1 MADDAKVYLD
11 YTQKELD
18 DAFEQTVWAP
28 NFEELRDKNK
38 ARCAEIRSRFEHF
51 ERRYGAG
58 VQETLEILP
67 ARRAD
72 VPVLLFVHGGR
83 WRPQP
88 DNAFVYFADTVVN
101 AGAHFVAARFSTLDP
116 PKAPTRMPDMIA
128 ELRRAVAWLG
138 ANAAS
143 FGGDAA
149 RIHII
154 GHSSGA
160 HLTSVLLTTDWTRF
174 DAPADVL
181 KSGTCVSGMYELRPV
196 LLSARSAYVK
206 LSPEEEDEFS
216 AIRHLDRLRC
226 PITVAYG
233 SKESPEFQRQGRSF
247 IAAIR
252 ARKLPSEELVLPG
265 LNHFEGIRSMIEPQS
280 RLAGAVLS
288 QMGLRAASPGTS
300 TPAT

>member
-1 MADDAKVYLD
+1 VTDEPKVYLD

-38 ARCAEIRSRFEHF
+38 ARCAEVRARLEHF
-51 ERRYGAG
+51 ERRYGEG
-58 VQETLEILP
+58 PHETVEIIP
-67 ARRAD
+67 ARQAAKD
-72 VPVLLFVHGGR
+72 SKGAPVLFFVHGGR

-88 DNAFVYFADTVVN
+88 DNAFVYFADTVAN
-101 AGAHFVAARFSTLDP
+101 AGAHLVAARFSTLDP

-128 ELRRAVAWLG
+128 ELRRAVAWLS
-138 ANAAS
+138 AHAAS
-143 FGGDAA
+143 FGADPN
-149 RIHII
+149 RIHVI

-160 HLTSVLLTTDWTRF
+160 HLTSVLLTTEWTRF
-174 DAPADVL
+174 GAPADVF

-206 LSPEEEDEFS
+206 LTPEEEDEFS
-216 AIRHLDRLRC
+216 AIRHLDRLAC

-247 IAAIR
+247 AAALR
-252 ARKLPSEELVLPG
+252 ARGAPATELILDG

-280 RLAGAVLS
+280 PLARQVLG
-288 QMGLRAASPGTS
+288 QIGLDTPG
-300 TPAT
+300 

>member
-1 MADDAKVYLD
+1 MAGEPKVYLD
-11 YTQKELD
+11 YTQQELD

-38 ARCAEIRSRFEHF
+38 ARCAEIRARFEHF
-51 ERRYGAG
+51 ERRYGEG
-58 VQETLEILP
+58 PHETVEIVP
-67 ARRAD
+67 AKARNA
-72 VPVLLFVHGGR
+72 PVLFFVHGGR

-88 DNAFVYFADTVVN
+88 DNGFVYFADTVVN
-101 AGAHFVAARFSTLDP
+101 AGAHLVAARFSTLDP

-128 ELRRAVAWLG
+128 ELRRAVAWVH

-143 FGGDAA
+143 FGGDPE

-160 HLTSVLLTTDWTRF
+160 HLTSVLLTTDWTQF
-174 DAPADVL
+174 GAPADVL

-206 LSPEEEDEFS
+206 LTPEEEDAFS

-233 SKESPEFQRQGRSF
+233 SKESPEFQRQGRTF
-247 IAAIR
+247 AAALR
-252 ARKLPSEELVLPG
+252 ARGAPATELILDG
-265 LNHFEGIRSMIEPQS
+265 CNHFEGIRSMIEPRS
-280 RLAGAVLS
+280 PLARQVLG
-288 QMGLRAASPGTS
+288 QLGLRVPG
-300 TPAT
+300 

>member
-1 MADDAKVYLD
+1 MANEPKIYLD

-18 DAFEQTVWAP
+18 DAFEQNVWAP

-38 ARCAEIRSRFEHF
+38 VRCAEVRTNFEHF

-58 VQETLEILP
+58 EHETLEIVP
-67 ARRAD
+67 AKQGSKALEGA
-72 VPVLLFVHGGR
+72 PVLLFVHGGR

-88 DNAFVYFADTVVN
+88 DNAFVYFADTVVT
-101 AGAHFVAARFSTLDP
+101 AGAHLAAARFSTLDP
-116 PKAPTRMPDMIA
+116 PKVSTRMPDMIA
-128 ELRRAVAWLG
+128 ELRRAVAWLS

-143 FGGDAA
+143 FGGDPKN
-149 RIHII
+149 IHVI

-174 DAPADVL
+174 GAPADVL

-206 LSPEEEDEFS
+206 LTPEEEDEFS

-233 SKESPEFQRQGRSF
+233 SKESPEFQRQGRTF
-247 IAAIR
+247 AAALR
-252 ARKLPSEELVLPG
+252 ARSAPAKELILAG
-265 LNHFEGIRSMIEPQS
+265 LNHFEGIRSMIEPQGP
-280 RLAGAVLS
+280 LARQVLS
-288 QMGLRAASPGTS
+288 QIGL

>member
-1 MADDAKVYLD
+1 MAEAKVYLD
-11 YTQKELD
+11 YTQQELD

-28 NFEELRDKNK
+28 NFEELREKNK
-38 ARCAEIRSRFEHF
+38 QRCAELRARLEHF
-51 ERRYGAG
+51 ERRYGEG
-58 VQETLEILP
+58 KDETFEILP
-67 ARRAD
+67 AKQPGA
-72 VPVLLFVHGGR
+72 PVLLFVHGGR

-88 DNAFVYFADTVVN
+88 DNMFVYFADTVVN
-101 AGAHFVAARFSTLDP
+101 AGAHFVAARFATLDP

-143 FGGDAA
+143 FGGDPT
-149 RIHII
+149 RIHVI

-160 HLTSVLLTTDWTRF
+160 HLTSVLLTTDWERYG
-174 DAPADVL
+174 APADVL

-206 LSPEEEDEFS
+206 LSADEEDEFS

-226 PITVAYG
+226 PVTIAYG
-233 SKESPEFQRQGRSF
+233 SKESPEFQRQGRTF
-247 IAAIR
+247 AAALR
-252 ARKLPSEELVLPG
+252 ARDLPSQELVLPG

-280 RLAGAVLS
+280 PLARAVLGG
-288 QMGLRAASPGTS
+288 MGLTASS
-300 TPAT
+300 

>member
-1 MADDAKVYLD
+1 MAEAKVYLD

-38 ARCAEIRSRFEHF
+38 QRCAEVRSRYEHF
-51 ERRYGAG
+51 EHRYGEG
-58 VQETLEILP
+58 KDETLEILP
-67 ARRAD
+67 ATQKNA
-72 VPVLLFVHGGR
+72 PVLLFVHGGR

-88 DNAFVYFADTVVN
+88 DNMFVYFADTVVN
-101 AGAHFVAARFSTLDP
+101 AGAHFVAARFATLDP
-116 PKAPTRMPDMIA
+116 PKVPTRLPDMIA
-128 ELRRAVAWLG
+128 ELRRAVAWLS

-143 FGGDAA
+143 FGGDPT
-149 RIHII
+149 RIHIL

-160 HLTSVLLTTDWTRF
+160 HLTSALLTTDWPRF
-174 DAPADVL
+174 GAPADVL

-206 LSPEEEDEFS
+206 LSTEEEDELS

-233 SKESPEFQRQGRSF
+233 SKESPEFQRQGRTF
-247 IAAIR
+247 AAALR
-252 ARKLPSEELVLPG
+252 ARGLPSEELVLPG
-265 LNHFEGIRSMIEPQS
+265 LNHFEGIRTMIEPES
-280 RLAGAVLS
+280 ALARSVLGRLA
-288 QMGLRAASPGTS
+288 
-300 TPAT
+300 

>member
-1 MADDAKVYLD
+1 VTNEAKVYLD

-38 ARCAEIRSRFEHF
+38 VRCAEIRERFEHF

-58 VQETLEILP
+58 PDETVEIVP
-67 ARRAD
+67 AKQAGA
-72 VPVLLFVHGGR
+72 PVLLFVHGGR

-101 AGAHFVAARFSTLDP
+101 AGAHLVAARFSTLDP
-116 PKAPTRMPDMIA
+116 PRAPTRMPDMIA
-128 ELRRAVAWLG
+128 QLRRAVAWLNE
-138 ANAAS
+138 NAAS
-143 FGGDAA
+143 FGGDPK

-154 GHSSGA
+154 GHSSGG

-174 DAPADVL
+174 GAPADVL

-206 LSPEEEDEFS
+206 LTPEEEDEFS
-216 AIRHLDRLRC
+216 AIRHLDRLAC

-247 IAAIR
+247 AAALR
-252 ARKLPSEELVLPG
+252 ARGAPAKEMILHG
-265 LNHFEGIRSMIEPQS
+265 LNHFEGIREMIEPQS
-280 RLAGAVLS
+280 PLARQVLV
-288 QMGLRAASPGTS
+288 QMGL
-300 TPAT
+300 TPSA

>member
-1 MADDAKVYLD
+1 MADEPKVYLD

-18 DAFEQTVWAP
+18 DAFEQNVWAP
-28 NFEELRDKNK
+28 NFEELRGKNK
-38 ARCAEIRSRFEHF
+38 ARCAEIRGRFEHF
-51 ERRYGAG
+51 ERRYGEG
-58 VQETLEILP
+58 PQETVEIVP
-67 ARRAD
+67 AKQSNA
-72 VPVLLFVHGGR
+72 PILFFVHGGR

-88 DNAFVYFADTVVN
+88 DNAFVYFADTVVT
-101 AGAHFVAARFSTLDP
+101 AGAHLAAARFSTLDP
-116 PKAPTRMPDMIA
+116 PKVSTRMPDMIA
-128 ELRRAVAWLG
+128 ELRRAVAWLS

-143 FGGDAA
+143 FGGDPKN
-149 RIHII
+149 IHVI

-174 DAPADVL
+174 GAPADVL

-206 LSPEEEDEFS
+206 LTPEEEDEFS

-247 IAAIR
+247 AAALR
-252 ARKLPSEELVLPG
+252 ARGAPATELVLDG

-280 RLAGAVLS
+280 RLARQVLS
-288 QMGLRAASPGTS
+288 QIGLSPAA
-300 TPAT
+300 

>member
-1 MADDAKVYLD
+1 MTDEPKVYLD

-38 ARCAEIRSRFEHF
+38 ARCTEIRARFEHF
-51 ERRYGAG
+51 ERRYGEG
-58 VQETLEILP
+58 LHETVEIVP
-67 ARRAD
+67 ARQANA
-72 VPVLLFVHGGR
+72 PVLLFVHGGR

-101 AGAHFVAARFSTLDP
+101 AGAHLVAARFSTLDP
-116 PKAPTRMPDMIA
+116 PKAATRMPDMIA

-138 ANAAS
+138 ASAAS
-143 FGGDAA
+143 FGGDPD

-174 DAPADVL
+174 GAPAGVL

-206 LSPEEEDEFS
+206 LTPEEEDAFS
-216 AIRHLDRLRC
+216 AIRNLDRLAC

-247 IAAIR
+247 AAALR
-252 ARKLPSEELVLPG
+252 GRGATAKELVLAG

-280 RLAGAVLS
+280 PLARQVFG
-288 QMGLRAASPGTS
+288 QMGLGASP
-300 TPAT
+300 

>member
-1 MADDAKVYLD
+1 MTEAKVYLD

-28 NFEELRDKNK
+28 NFEELRDKNRE
-38 ARCAEIRSRFEHF
+38 RCAEVRARYEHF
-51 ERRYGAG
+51 ERRYGEG
-58 VQETLEILP
+58 KDETLEIFP
-67 ARRAD
+67 AKQKGA
-72 VPVLLFVHGGR
+72 PVLLFVHGGR

-88 DNAFVYFADTVVN
+88 DNMFVYFADTIVN

-116 PKAPTRMPDMIA
+116 PKAATRMPDMIA
-128 ELRRAVAWLG
+128 ELRRAVAWLA

-143 FGGDAA
+143 FGGDPN
-149 RIHII
+149 RIHVI
-154 GHSSGA
+154 GHSSGG

-174 DAPADVL
+174 GAPADVL

-206 LSPEEEDEFS
+206 LSAEEEDEFS

-233 SKESPEFQRQGRSF
+233 SKESPEFQRQARTF
-247 IAAIR
+247 AAALR
-252 ARKLPSEELVLPG
+252 ERGHPAEELVMPG
-265 LNHFEGIRSMIEPQS
+265 CNHFEGIRSMIDPQS
-280 RLAGAVLS
+280 PLARAVL
-288 QMGLRAASPGTS
+288 GRLG
-300 TPAT
+300 

>member
-1 MADDAKVYLD
+1 MADGPKVYLD
-11 YTQKELD
+11 YTQQELD

-38 ARCAEIRSRFEHF
+38 ARCADIRARFEHF
-51 ERRYGAG
+51 ERRYGDG
-58 VQETLEILP
+58 PDETVEIVP
-67 ARRAD
+67 AKQKNA
-72 VPVLLFVHGGR
+72 PVLFFVHGGR

-88 DNAFVYFADTVVN
+88 DNAFVYFADTVAN
-101 AGAHFVAARFSTLDP
+101 AGAHLVAARFSTLDP
-116 PKAPTRMPDMIA
+116 PKVPTRMPDMIA
-128 ELRRAVAWLG
+128 ELRRAVAWLY

-143 FGGDAA
+143 FGGDPE

-154 GHSSGA
+154 GHSSGG

-174 DAPADVL
+174 GAPADVL

-233 SKESPEFQRQGRSF
+233 SKESPEFQRQGRTF
-247 IAAIR
+247 AAALR
-252 ARKLPSEELVLPG
+252 ARGAPAKELILDG

-280 RLAGAVLS
+280 PLARQVLG
-288 QMGLRAASPGTS
+288 QLGLAAPDRT
-300 TPAT
+300 A

>member
-1 MADDAKVYLD
+1 VTDEPKVYLD
-11 YTQKELD
+11 YTQKQLD

-38 ARCAEIRSRFEHF
+38 ARCAEIRARFEHF
-51 ERRYGAG
+51 ERRYGEGPHETVEIVPAG
-58 VQETLEILP
+58 QVN
-67 ARRAD
+67 A
-72 VPVLLFVHGGR
+72 PVLFFVHGGR

-88 DNAFVYFADTVVN
+88 DNAFVYFADTVAN
-101 AGAHFVAARFSTLDP
+101 AGAHLVAAQFSTLDP

-128 ELRRAVAWLG
+128 ELRRAVVWLS

-143 FGGDAA
+143 FGGDPR

-154 GHSSGA
+154 GHSSGG

-174 DAPADVL
+174 GAPADVL

-206 LSPEEEDEFS
+206 LTPEEEDEFS
-216 AIRHLDRLRC
+216 AIRHLDRIAC

-233 SKESPEFQRQGRSF
+233 SKESPEFQRQGRTF
-247 IAAIR
+247 AAALR
-252 ARKLPSEELVLPG
+252 ARGAPANELILDG

-280 RLAGAVLS
+280 ALARQVLG
-288 QMGLRAASPGTS
+288 QLGQR
-300 TPAT
+300 TPR

>member
-1 MADDAKVYLD
+1 MVDEPKIYLD
-11 YTQKELD
+11 YTQRELD

-38 ARCAEIRSRFEHF
+38 ARCADIRARFEYF
-51 ERRYGAG
+51 ERRYGEGAE
-58 VQETLEILP
+58 ETLEIVP
-67 ARRAD
+67 AKQANA
-72 VPVLLFVHGGR
+72 PVLLFVHGGR

-88 DNAFVYFADTVVN
+88 DNAFVYFADTVAN
-101 AGAHFVAARFSTLDP
+101 AGAHLAAARFSTLDP
-116 PKAPTRMPDMIA
+116 PKVPTRMPDMIA
-128 ELRRAVAWLG
+128 ELRRAVAWLS

-143 FGGDAA
+143 FGGDPKN
-149 RIHII
+149 IHVI

-174 DAPADVL
+174 GAPADVL

-206 LSPEEEDEFS
+206 LTPEEEDEFS

-226 PITVAYG
+226 PITIAYG
-233 SKESPEFQRQGRSF
+233 SKESPEFQRQGRTF
-247 IAAIR
+247 AAALR
-252 ARKLPSEELVLPG
+252 ARGAPAQELILDG

-280 RLAGAVLS
+280 PLARQVLS
-288 QMGLRAASPGTS
+288 QIGLAPTA
-300 TPAT
+300 

>member
-1 MADDAKVYLD
+1 MADEPKVYLD

-18 DAFEQTVWAP
+18 DAFEQNVWAP

-38 ARCAEIRSRFEHF
+38 ARCADVRSRFEHF
-51 ERRYGAG
+51 ERRYGEGAD
-58 VQETLEILP
+58 ETLEIVP
-67 ARRAD
+67 TQQSNA
-72 VPVLLFVHGGR
+72 PVLLFVHGGR

-88 DNAFVYFADTVVN
+88 DNAFVYFADTVVK
-101 AGAHFVAARFSTLDP
+101 AGAHFVAARFATLDP

-143 FGGDAA
+143 FGGDPQ

-154 GHSSGA
+154 GHSSGG

-174 DAPADVL
+174 GAPADVL

-226 PITVAYG
+226 PVTIAYG

-247 IAAIR
+247 AAALR
-252 ARKLPSEELVLPG
+252 ARKLPAEELILDG
-265 LNHFEGIRSMIEPQS
+265 LNHFEGIRSMIEPHS
-280 RLAGAVLS
+280 SLARRVLGG
-288 QMGLRAASPGTS
+288 MGL
-300 TPAT
+300 TPVP

>member
-1 MADDAKVYLD
+1 MADEPKVYLD

-38 ARCAEIRSRFEHF
+38 ARCAEVRARFEHF
-51 ERRYGAG
+51 ERRYGEG
-58 VQETLEILP
+58 KDEILEILP
-67 ARRAD
+67 TKQKNA
-72 VPVLLFVHGGR
+72 PVLLFVHGGR

-88 DNAFVYFADTVVN
+88 DNMFVYFADTVVN
-101 AGAHFVAARFSTLDP
+101 AGAHLVAARFATLDP
-116 PKAPTRMPDMIA
+116 PKVPTRLPDMIA
-128 ELRRAVAWLG
+128 ELRRAVAWLH

-143 FGGDAA
+143 FGGDPD

-154 GHSSGA
+154 GHSSGG
-160 HLTSVLLTTDWTRF
+160 HLTGVLLTTDWTQF
-174 DAPADVL
+174 GLPADVL

-206 LSPEEEDEFS
+206 LSAEEEDQLS

-233 SKESPEFQRQGRSF
+233 SKESPEFQRQGRTF
-247 IAAIR
+247 AAALR
-252 ARKLPSEELVLPG
+252 AKGWPSEELVLPG
-265 LNHFEGIRSMIEPQS
+265 LNHFEGIRAMIEPHS
-280 RLAGAVLS
+280 PLARAVLGR
-288 QMGLRAASPGTS
+288 MGLIASS
-300 TPAT
+300 